1 MTKKGAKITIKK
13 ETNTKINQL
22 LIENFIN
29 LQKVLANNAEKLE
42 ELTQQISKLLQLFE
56 ISAKSFVEKIDE
68 KVNDVEKDKEF
79 LNKLN
84 SLVDQNKLI
93 AKGLTLM
100 EENIRERVYGG
111 QVPQMQQR
119 PISRPM
125 QRQPLKQF
133 QSSEFI
139 PSISKQEEESE

>member
-1 MTKKGAKITIKK
+1 MAKKGVKITIKK

-56 ISAKSFVEKIDE
+56 ISAKSFVEKVDE
-68 KVNDVEKDKEF
+68 KVNDIEKDKEF

-100 EENIRERVYGG
+100 EENIRERVQG

-119 PISRPM
+119 QMPRPM

-133 QSSEFI
+133 QSSEFT
-139 PSISKQEEESE
+139 PSIAKQEEDSE